1 MLLVLGKLDVRSGLH
16 VARGLDVAHASCRGC
31 FCFLTPEWRKF
42 LKVKKLSEK
51 VFSYL
56 SEKVT
61 FSLLTRT
68 IFAFDIAIK
77 GYSSFYMARKY
88 SFNAHT
94 VKPMYNDHRPPSG
107 PKNSDSWSLFRDQLY
122 TKRSINGDHY
132 RQVVAMR
139 GWTLALD

>member
-1 MLLVLGKLDVRSGLH
+1 MRSGLH

-51 VFSYL
+51 VFFYL

-68 IFAFDIAIK
+68 IFVFDIAIK

-94 VKPMYNDHRPPSG
+94 VKLCTMPTGHPLD
-107 PKNSDSWSLFRDQLY
+107 PKIVTVVDSWSLFRDQLY